1 EREAD
6 RLPVPAERLEMRA
19 ALAHRAVE
27 VDAPDAPSGSAPD
40 AAVQR
45 DDQGGPVEALRQ
57 PRGHDADDALV
68 PAVAGDDDRAPRP
81 VADEAHR
88 LADHRLLDGAALRV
102 AALELRRERPRP
114 VGVAG
119 HEDVD
124 RALRVGEAP
133 AGVEARRDAEADRA
147 DGGALDDR
155 RLLERL
161 ESRPRRPVER
171 AEPVRHEDA

>member
-40 AAVQR
+40 LAVER
-45 DDQGGPVEALRQ
+45 DDQGRPMKALRQ
-57 PRGHDADDALV
+57 PRGDDADDALV
-68 PAVAGDDDRAPRP
+68 PAVAGDDDRAPGP

-102 AALELRRERPRP
+102 AALELRRERPRLHH
-114 VGVAG
+114 VVR
-119 HEDVD
+119 HQDVD
-124 RALRVGEAP
+124 GALR
-133 AGVEARRDAEADRA
+133 
-147 DGGALDDR
+147 
-155 RLLERL
+155 
-161 ESRPRRPVER
+161 
-171 AEPVRHEDA
+171 